1 MAQRAAETM
10 LLIGK
15 KTKNSGF
22 LLLEVMISVSILSFG
37 LLLILNSFMKPIRA
51 AELSKD
57 YFKAGL
63 LLEEK
68 MFEICN
74 SDITEGSSGGSF
86 SGFNSS
92 FSWNLDVIKSEES
105 AFKEINLKI
114 LWNEK
119 NKEQDIAVSTYL

>member
-1 MAQRAAETM
+1 M
-10 LLIGK
+10 
-15 KTKNSGF
+15 
-22 LLLEVMISVSILSFG
+22 
-37 LLLILNSFMKPIRA
+37 
-51 AELSKD
+51 
-57 YFKAGL
+57 
-63 LLEEK
+63 LEEK
-68 MFEICN
+68 LLEICN

-92 FSWNLDVIKSEES
+92 FSWNLDVIKSEEN

>member
-1 MAQRAAETM
+1 
-10 LLIGK
+10 
-15 KTKNSGF
+15 
-22 LLLEVMISVSILSFG
+22 MISVSILSFG
-37 LLLILNSFMKPIRA
+37 LLLVLNSFMRPMRA
-51 AELSKD
+51 AELSRD

-86 SGFNSS
+86 SDFNNR
-92 FSWNLDVIKSEES
+92 FSWELDVVKSVEGP
-105 AFKEINLKI
+105 FKQIGLKV

-119 NKEQDIAVSTYL
+119 NKEQDITVSTYL

>member
-1 MAQRAAETM
+1 M

-57 YFKAGL
+57 YFKAEL

-68 MFEICN
+68 MFEVCN
-74 SDITEGSSGGSF
+74 SDITEGSLKGSF
-86 SGFNSS
+86 SGFNNM
-92 FSWNLDVIKSEES
+92 FSWDMSVVESEEG
-105 AFKEINLKI
+105 AFKEIGLKV
-114 LWNEK
+114 LWNERG
-119 NKEQDIAVSTYL
+119 KEQDMAVSTYL